1 LKFWNERV
9 VNIDTEKDIEMAEKE
24 EKQLLPV

>member
-1 LKFWNERV
+1 LKFLNEKV

-24 EKQLLPV
+24 EKQLLRV